1 MRGNQQEDAI
11 MFANFATAISSGTA
25 ITLALF
31 YVMNMLITVQ
41 PGVIV
46 EPREQ
51 MTLAWV
57 RKPTPDEPLRTIQ
70 QMPKKEF
77 IKPPVLPKARTT
89 IDTENFTGYAVPP
102 SAPTPS
108 GKYHGPTSVMSDGPL
123 VALVRVEPTYPARAL
138 GNGTEGYVVVR
149 FDVLADGTVA
159 NVVVVESSNRVF
171 EDAARKAASRFRFKP
186 RVVDGIAQATS
197 GVQNLFRFEMKK

>member
-1 MRGNQQEDAI
+1 
-11 MFANFATAISSGTA
+11 MFANFATAITSGTA

-31 YVMNMLITVQ
+31 YVMNMLITMQ
-41 PGVIV
+41 PGVVV
-46 EPREQ
+46 EPRER
-51 MTLAWV
+51 MKLVWV
-57 RKPTPDEPLRTIQ
+57 RKPTPDEPPETME
-70 QMPKKEF
+70 QMPKSDFVE
-77 IKPPVLPKARTT
+77 PPELPKTRTT
-89 IDTENFTGYAVPP
+89 IATENVTGYAVPP

-108 GKYHGPTSVMSDGPL
+108 GKYQGPTSVMTDGPL

-186 RVVDGIAQATS
+186 RVVDGIALATT
-197 GVQNLFRFEMKK
+197 GIQNLFRFEMRK